1 MMYEFSLLILLFI
14 VLSVAT
20 LFPKRFLYENF
31 SSQPLGQKPVADFPQ
46 CSYQTSSEYNVKK
59 RELDVLL
66 NKIEAMRTDVTQG
79 IGRVFNSVSIPYS
92 TEQDIEPAAVLVGR
106 CHKKLIRQRD
116 IELATDRYLIRGNQ
130 LIDGLNNYFP
140 NATDSARSNLQT
152 RVQSLKTL
160 MLDKCLAD
168 QPQLDMPDG
177 VRDPAHYE
185 PPALEGLRATSTF
198 LTV

>member
-20 LFPKRFLYENF
+20 LFPRRFLYENF
-31 SSQPLGQKPVADFPQ
+31 SSEQKTNVTEFPK

-59 RELDVLL
+59 RELDVLFD
-66 NKIEAMRTDVTQG
+66 KIEAIRSDVTEG
-79 IGRVFNSVSIPYS
+79 MGRVFNSINIPYS
-92 TEQDIEPAAVLVGR
+92 TEQDIEPVAVLVGR

-130 LIDGLNNYFP
+130 LIDGLNDYFP
-140 NATDSARSNLQT
+140 GPTKASRADLQA
-152 RVQSLKTL
+152 RVQNLKSL
-160 MLDKCLAD
+160 MLNKCLAD

-185 PPALEGLRATSTF
+185 PPTLEGLRATSTF

>member
-1 MMYEFSLLILLFI
+1 MVYEISLLLLLVF
-14 VLSVAT
+14 VLLVAQQ
-20 LFPKRFLYENF
+20 FPRRFLTENF
-31 SSQPLGQKPVADFPQ
+31 ANQLSGQTEYPQ
-46 CSYQTSSEYNVKK
+46 CSYQTASEYNVKK

-66 NKIEAMRTDVTQG
+66 QKMESMRMDITQG
-79 IGRVFNSVSIPYS
+79 RGRIYYSIDIPYS
-92 TEQDIEPAAVLVGR
+92 AEQDIEPAAVLIGR
-106 CHKKLIRQRD
+106 CQKRLLRQRD
-116 IELATDRYLIRGNQ
+116 IELATDRFLIRGNQ

>member
-1 MMYEFSLLILLFI
+1 M
-14 VLSVAT
+14 
-20 LFPKRFLYENF
+20 
-31 SSQPLGQKPVADFPQ
+31 
-46 CSYQTSSEYNVKK
+46 K

-66 NKIEAMRTDVTQG
+66 QKIDAVQADVTEG
-79 IGRVFNSVSIPYS
+79 IGRVFNSISIPYS
-92 TEQDIEPAAVLVGR
+92 TEQDVEPAAVLVGR

-130 LIDGLNNYFP
+130 LIDVLQNYYP
-140 NATDSARSNLQT
+140 APAQSARSNLKN
-152 RVQSLKTL
+152 RVQNLKSL
-160 MLDKCLAD
+160 MLTKCLAD

-198 LTV
+198 LSV

>member
-1 MMYEFSLLILLFI
+1 MYEFSLLILLFI

-31 SSQPLGQKPVADFPQ
+31 SSGPTGWPK
-46 CSYQTSSEYNVKK
+46 CSYQTASEYNIKK

-66 NKIEAMRTDVTQG
+66 NKIEAIRSDVTEG

-130 LIDGLNNYFP
+130 LINGLNDYFP
-140 NATDSARSNLQT
+140 GPTAASRVDLQA

-160 MLDKCLAD
+160 MLNKCLTK

-198 LTV
+198 LTKN

>member
-1 MMYEFSLLILLFI
+1 MMYEISLLILLFI
-14 VLSVAT
+14 VLSLGA
-20 LFPKRFLYENF
+20 LMPKRFLYENF
-31 SSQPLGQKPVADFPQ
+31 SSSQSATDFPK
-46 CSYQTSSEYNVKK
+46 CSYQTASEYNVKK

-66 NKIEAMRTDVTQG
+66 NKIDAVGADVTHG
-79 IGRVFNSVSIPYS
+79 MGRVFNSVSVPYS

-130 LIDGLNNYFP
+130 LIDGLNDYFP
-140 NATDSARSNLQT
+140 APTQAVRANLHA
-152 RVQSLKTL
+152 RVQNLKAL
-160 MLDKCLAD
+160 MLNKCLAD
-168 QPQLDMPDG
+168 QPQLDIPDG

-198 LTV
+198 LSV